1 MTLTQYKDLSI
12 SPRRLNATLISSF
25 GILAVII
32 AAVGIAGVLAFSVSA
47 RTREFGIRLAI
58 GSAPRHLL
66 SRVLGEGAVIA
77 VAGIVSGAAG
87 GYVLARFAGS
97 YMQSIRIP
105 GVVPVLGAAALLVG
119 AAVLASL
126 MPASRASRIDVIQAL
141 RSD

>member
-1 MTLTQYKDLSI
+1 
-12 SPRRLNATLISSF
+12 
-25 GILAVII
+25 
-32 AAVGIAGVLAFSVSA
+32 
-47 RTREFGIRLAI
+47 
-58 GSAPRHLL
+58 
-66 SRVLGEGAVIA
+66 
-77 VAGIVSGAAG
+77 VAGIISGAAG
-87 GYVLARFAGS
+87 GYVLARVAGS

>member
-1 MTLTQYKDLSI
+1 M
-12 SPRRLNATLISSF
+12 
-25 GILAVII
+25 
-32 AAVGIAGVLAFSVSA
+32 
-47 RTREFGIRLAI
+47 
-58 GSAPRHLL
+58 
-66 SRVLGEGAVIA
+66 
-77 VAGIVSGAAG
+77 
-87 GYVLARFAGS
+87 LARVAGS